1 MLTLAN
7 SPLFVGLLPDA
18 LGPLLSAAEERRLPA
33 GREVFREGDAG
44 DGVYLV
50 QTGRV
55 EISVTV
61 GPGRRHVFAQV
72 GPGELFGEMA
82 VIEEK
87 PRSASAV
94 AVGDTAVLF
103 IPRAAILDVM
113 RQSPELALNLLR
125 EVSQR
130 LREFNRQ
137 YLAETLQTER
147 LALIGRFARAI
158 IHDLKGPLNIIG
170 LTADL
175 AGMDNPPAAIRTEA
189 RDRIRRQVER
199 ITDLVNEIL
208 EFTQGAPTALEQ
220 EVVCYGTFVDQIV
233 ADLNPELQ
241 LKDASLQLD
250 TPLPVVMVRMNPRR
264 FHRVFQNLIHNA
276 ADAMTDGGCIHLRFE
291 TQANAVVTHIQDT
304 GPGLAP
310 EIAGRLFEPF
320 ATHGKA
326 HGTGLGLS
334 ICKKI
339 VEDHGGRIEA
349 RNAPSGGAI
358 FSFTLPILRP
368 A

>member
-7 SPLFVGLLPDA
+7 SPLFAGLPPDA
-18 LGPLLSAAEERRLPA
+18 LAPLQTAAEERRLPA

-50 QTGRV
+50 QSGCV
-55 EISVTV
+55 EISSAV
-61 GPGRRHVFAQV
+61 GPGRRHTFAQL

-82 VIEEK
+82 VLEDK
-87 PRSASAV
+87 PRSAGAV
-94 AVGDTAVLF
+94 AVENTTALF
-103 IPRAAILDVM
+103 IPRAAMLAAV

-125 EVSQR
+125 EISQR

-137 YLAETLQTER
+137 YLAEALQTER
-147 LALIGRFARAI
+147 LALVGRFARAI

-175 AGMDNPPAAIRTEA
+175 AGMDPAPAIIRIEA

-208 EFTQGAPTALEQ
+208 EFTQGAPAALEQ
-220 EVVCYGTFVDQIV
+220 EAVCYGTFVHQVI
-233 ADLNPELQ
+233 ADLAAELQ
-241 LKDASLQLD
+241 LKAVRLHFD
-250 TPLPVVMVRMNPRR
+250 TPPPTVMVRMNPRR
-264 FHRVFQNLIHNA
+264 FRRVFQNLVHNA
-276 ADAMTDGGCIHLRFE
+276 TDAMPGGGMIRLRFE
-291 TQANAVVTHIQDT
+291 VRADDVVTHIEDN
-304 GPGLAP
+304 GPGIAP
-310 EIAGRLFEPF
+310 EIAGRLFEAF

-334 ICKKI
+334 ICKKL
-339 VEDHGGRIEA
+339 VEDHGGCIEG
-349 RNAPSGGAI
+349 RNAPEGGAI
-358 FSFTLPILRP
+358 FSFTLPVLRK